1 MSQVISHPAPIAIIG
16 VGCRL
21 PGGAN
26 NLEKLWELL
35 SEGRNGQTEIPK
47 DRWNADS
54 WFDPYPDAKQSMV
67 TRHGY
72 FLQDDISQFDA
83 KFFGI
88 SSAEANSMD
97 PQQRLFLMTTYE
109 ALDDA
114 GIPVETLRGSN
125 TGVYASI
132 FERSYDRM
140 GHKDLSTIGR
150 THLNGTGESILSNR
164 ISYCF
169 DLRGP
174 CMTIDTG
181 CSGSLVGLHQAC
193 QSLRLGESTLALV
206 GGSQLVIQP
215 DVLSIMS
222 GMGMLNPDGK
232 SYAFDSRG
240 AGYGRGEGVATIVLK
255 CLDDALKDG
264 DRVHAIIANSGM
276 NQDGKTPGLN
286 TPSSEAQAALSLRV
300 YQEAGLNPADTS
312 FVEAHGTGTQAGD
325 REEIASISKVFCE
338 GSDRGDDLYV
348 GSVKTNI
355 GHLEATSG
363 IAGLLKSILV
373 FKHGQIPANLNFIKP
388 KPSIKLYEKKIK
400 ARFKHNL
407 KGNTNGTS
415 TVQNGYQSCNGAA
428 NGHSTTQLASLNKSS
443 APTDGTTPQLI
454 VFSASTEKSLLS
466 TIQNTKQ
473 WANTHLLSRQILRSL
488 SYTLAV
494 RKSALSFRRAI
505 VASTPVELL
514 EELDQITHPKR
525 AASLAP
531 LTFVFSGQGAQWH
544 AMGRELINSSH
555 CFRQSMMD
563 MEDTIRQE
571 RGSWRLT
578 EELLRSESESRI
590 GDAEISQPATTAIQI
605 ALVDLLESF
614 AIRPSH
620 VIGHSSGEVAAA
632 YAAGALSRDNAII
645 VAYHRGVA
653 SSMAKAAARV
663 PGSMMAVSL
672 GEGEAQRYIDRVTTG
687 TISVACVNSTES
699 STISGDSAAIEELK
713 SLLDA
718 EGIFAR
724 KLKVDTAYHSHHMRR
739 VAQDYHRAMRN
750 VKSSD
755 VQRGITFY
763 STVTGTTKSTSF
775 DADYWSDNLVSQV
788 KFSQA
793 LALLRDDQLRTEPGL
808 DTGVFVE
815 IGPHPA
821 LAGPSRQT
829 VTSRGGVK
837 FKVEYMSALERH
849 KNAVQ
854 TVLSVAGKLFELGHK
869 LDLEAVLKM
878 AEAREPEVIWDLK
891 SYPWDLAPFW
901 HESRLSKAHRFRK
914 FPPHDLLGL
923 LDPACTVQEPRWRYL
938 INLDA
943 LPWLR
948 DHVVEGFTLY
958 PGAGYLTMAI
968 EAMKQLAQLRG
979 AQQSISRFA
988 LRDVTIS
995 KSLVLDE
1002 PDNDEQSGE
1011 VEVQLSMSTSQQYE
1025 GSRWETFRICSYNSV
1040 NESWTDNCEGEIT
1053 IEYEGGEE
1061 DEVNGPRESD
1071 LRMEESMQLLNAAQK
1086 SCDMKMTKAEFY
1098 EFAKLTGNQWD
1109 GAFSPIDSL
1118 KYGNKQGLLDIII
1131 PDVAALMPYRSFRPH
1146 LIHPITLDAVHQLSG
1161 MLFKKFV
1168 SNAPCV
1174 PTKITLLE
1182 IDANISTRP
1191 GNSLTAAMQIEP
1203 DGPKA
1208 STGQSWVFQENSD
1221 GQLRPVIRLLVNLR
1235 AIGEAH
1241 QDENRPFV
1249 HDKVNRLEWNLDA
1262 DSMTETS
1269 FSYFLSVTLGL
1280 DDNMTY
1286 NYQGSKV
1293 SAVEAEESS
1302 RVADQAASIWIR
1314 DALAYVEANNVEI
1327 TSPHLVKY
1335 LGWMKKWISSDYHGQ
1350 IMSGLCFED
1359 EATILQRIDS
1369 LTDAPELQLL
1379 ARVGRALP
1387 EILSG
1392 TSDPLSVM
1400 LEGNLLIRAYEGG
1413 TFSGDYE
1420 AAVAYLQLLTFKN
1433 PRLRFLEIGAGT
1445 GGCTKRILGGISGRN
1460 IDGGLPIEQYT
1471 YTDISSGFFEEA
1483 RTTFANWESYI
1494 DFKTLDVEGEPL
1506 TQGFEPESYDVIVA
1520 SNVLH
1525 ATKRMDVTMQHVRKI
1540 LRPGGSL
1547 VLVENSPKGAV
1558 IGLIFGTLSG
1568 WWAHEDE
1575 FREDTALM
1583 YREQWDTILSR
1594 NGFGGVHVACNSMM
1608 VSKAV
1613 APLANGHTNGH
1624 VLGDHRITLIEDA
1637 ADDRVVEISK
1647 HIKSPATDVQISQCT
1662 WDRVDVSGDAVY
1674 LVVDLAETPL
1684 LLDPQPQLFTTL
1696 NALLASKAKILWV
1709 VIQDTP
1715 DPVSTAYK
1723 GVVSAFVRVLRR
1735 ESGNTEF
1742 VTVDVREPAPS
1753 PEVLGKAVAGVL
1765 QKCFWPV
1772 NSDEKFVEPEMAYE
1786 NGQLLIPRVL
1796 PDTTFLKWARSG
1808 WNESTT
1814 RQTETA
1820 LHQSGRALKL
1830 EVASPGL
1837 LNSLRFV
1844 DGDLLPQ
1851 LGADQIEVK
1860 PGVYGVNYRDV
1871 CVALGQ
1877 MKPNTP
1883 MVGEFAGV
1891 VTAVG
1896 PDMTES
1902 FQVGDR
1908 VMGFGAQPYSNISRL
1923 NGHHAHKTPSWM
1935 SESTAASIPYA
1946 YVTAYQCLRNLANL
1960 EKRQTVLIHSA
1971 SGAVGQAAIQLAQ
1984 SIGAEIFC
1992 TVGNCEKQKFLTDNY
2007 SIPRSHIFS
2016 SRSGSLKQ
2024 SIMHLTGEQG
2034 VDLVLSTSTG
2044 EMLRESLDCV
2054 KSLGVFIDLV
2064 KTERQKACLLS
2075 MAAFEKSITFHA
2087 FDLTTLAER
2096 KPQQISRV
2104 LGEVTKLI
2112 GSGALIPREP
2122 ATVYSIE
2129 QVEDA
2134 FRVMSARKH
2143 IGKVVL
2149 VTQPTS
2155 RVKCLPAQ
2163 PTPLRLR
2170 KDGTYIVAGGLGD
2183 LPSRICHFFAARGAG
2198 HIVSLSRRTIDDET
2212 RRKHVTAVEAHGGQ
2226 LHLLKCDITNEE
2238 QMTNV
2243 ASFCRTLPPVRG
2255 VVQGA
2260 LALRDRT
2267 FSQMTVDEW
2276 NKPLQPK
2283 IVGTIN
2289 LDKYFASSD
2298 LAFFVTL
2305 SSIVSVIGKSG
2316 QSNYAAGNGFQDAFA
2331 RAHANHPRTQYASLN
2346 IGAVSIDA
2354 HGALEASQNETS
2366 ISTIRASLRQNS
2378 VMDISFDEFFANFEY
2393 LMTDVARKDDL
2404 HQSIQGVTRLSMVEA
2419 NDEYL
2424 LDNPVFNQL
2433 QHTLEKKT
2441 SYAAKSDKAD
2451 FTKALAGVKTM
2462 VEAEQL
2468 IQDAALAKFAVFLD
2482 RPIEEIRVDQSLATI
2497 GLDSLVSIE
2506 LKNWMVRTFQ
2516 VNLQTS
2522 ELSGAGSII
2531 ALTSTVAL
2539 RSKLIPDEIRQLGLK
2554 EIGTDA
2560 KESSSSTNNKAQA
2573 DHGFYCCRTCRDL
2586 PRYPLVDLDEA
2597 VKDLLNGVGHFAHT
2611 REEYTELS
2619 RKAHEL
2625 TAPDSLGRRLYNKLR
2640 ARADDPNVESWIA
2653 DLLLK
2658 ALHLKRRYPLAP
2670 YGNFLGTHFDSP
2682 TVHTQAERAAILTT
2696 ALCEFKADRDAGRL
2710 EPDFLGTRANC
2721 GHSLSWLF
2729 NAVREPNVGCDKMM
2743 KYSGNEYVA
2752 VLRKGHLF
2760 KVPLKQEATTV
2771 SYDMLKATY
2780 QAILDL
2786 DVQDRSWA
2794 GMLTTDNRDSWGLNR
2809 QKLLSLDSGNGVY
2822 LETIEASVF
2831 VLCLDDNSPITRAER
2846 VRSGYMGDSFNR
2858 WHDKCTQIIVTAN
2871 GRSATIFEHS
2881 MIDLMTVFQLSQ
2893 RLQSAI
2899 NTLDPNNATGS
2910 HDAISVDVASL
2921 NEIPLVTT
2929 QDINS
2934 RIETLRQ
2941 DYLAI
2946 TSTKQY
2952 VPHLINSFGKT
2963 LFLSHSAPIKA
2974 TVDLTIQLA
2983 SRLYFGYLPA
2993 SWETVS
2999 TAHFHLGRPEI
3010 VQVVLKSVM
3019 DFCDAALDDAV
3030 PRSKARTKLLQAARE
3045 CNAQIA
3051 KGTEGRNYFRLMD
3064 VIEVMA
3070 QDQPDEEMPKLF
3082 SDPVWKRG
3090 YPQLIMQTM
3099 VETKL
3104 AEDPGFTMP
3113 HPESVWMNYTVFD
3126 NSVEVCFVS
3135 PVKGAERFGAALD
3148 RAANLGKEERIAL
3161 ALLVDGRR
3169 SNVLENIQP
3178 VEAFSPQ
3185 EIQSQISGIH
3195 DRMDALEAKMDQI
3208 LETLSHLNPNAT
3220 CPGLSSVST
3229 VGASGQDTIQTQ
3241 YVTPAQEG
3249 RVSELSTS
3257 EDQELLRAGQLY
3269 QTWCHNQPIYL
3280 FHQEEFLNTLKY
3292 RDEEL
3297 RLALKMLTYRF
3308 PPGHITP
3315 DKQEALKEFSTSC
3328 RKLVTD
3334 RIYKGKIRLS
3344 TLQTLCLLSMISFS
3358 VKVARELTHGTPEGY
3373 VMQAGLD
3380 LDMAHYFASGLPLG
3394 SSLGDSFEYSLCIQ
3408 NISLLQ
3414 SLQGSIPDIAEPANI
3429 QGLFQSANH
3438 LLELINH
3445 RAEKFPLPR
3454 EPSAE
3459 VESND
3464 GRGILAYMSQA
3475 AKVWHLARAYAAM
3488 RVGSESPPPW
3498 STQSDYALVNLRNLE
3513 LDCRFPL
3520 VYRFA
3525 TNHFGELP
3533 PEVLQQRRDYWGPW
3547 IFIQFIHAAIPT
3559 LLNHPFL
3566 LSLRLKNYR
3575 HMIPQTFMYQSF
3587 DLISKHT
3594 AWIICYLDL
3603 VEKQQFEISD
3613 PTIAHAVVIV
3623 ATIHLQ
3629 HSFVEDSVL
3638 CTRAERG
3645 YNKCMRFL
3653 DHMGCTWPVVL
3664 TMASLQ
3670 GLRKK
3675 AIANNEKTQKLRKL
3689 QDSITTVPA
3698 SSDQR
3703 GTRRSWSIDVQ
3714 LLWELL
3720 VYEKAGRDTNSSDK
3734 SMYDDIITLDA
3745 EHGGQ
3750 DVGGDFAI
3758 VGSAGISG
3766 HKGALR
3772 EISAYAPQDK
3782 DPYETLGNLATPSR
3796 DRSIMQES
3804 NIFGDR
3810 NCDNLPDL
3818 GLVDQDNF
3826 LLQAEDF
3833 GRAVNDWMSLDII
3846 DAL

>member
-1 MSQVISHPAPIAIIG
+1 MSRIISPPTPIAIIG

-26 NLEKLWELL
+26 SLEKLWELL

-54 WFDPYPDAKQSMV
+54 WFDAYPDAKQSMV
-67 TRHGY
+67 TKHGY
-72 FLQDDISQFDA
+72 FLHDDISQFDA

-88 SSAEANSMD
+88 SSAEAHSMD

-109 ALDDA
+109 ALEDA

-193 QSLRLGESTLALV
+193 HSLRLGESNLALV

-255 CLDDALKDG
+255 RLDHALKDG

-338 GSDRGDDLYV
+338 GSDRRDDLYV

-373 FKHGQIPANLNFIKP
+373 LKHGQIPANLNFIKP
-388 KPSIKLYEKKIK
+388 KPSLKLYEKKIK
-400 ARFKHNL
+400 IPSELTKLPKPQHNGPARVSVNSFGYGGTNCHVILEDPGSKHQLN
-407 KGNTNGTS
+407 GNTNGTS
-415 TVQNGYQSCNGAA
+415 TDQNGTQSCNGAT
-428 NGHSTTQLASLNKSS
+428 NGSINTHLASPNGSS
-443 APTDGTTPQLI
+443 IPTDVTTVIDSTPQLF
-454 VFSASTEKSLLS
+454 VVSASTEKALLS
-466 TIQNTKQ
+466 TLENTRQ
-473 WANTHLLSRQILRSL
+473 WANTHLLNPQTLRSL
-488 SYTLAV
+488 SYTLGV
-494 RKSALSFRRAI
+494 RKSVLSFRRAI
-505 VASTPVELL
+505 VASTCMELL
-514 EELDQITHPKR
+514 EELDQMVHPKR
-525 AASLAP
+525 ATTLAP

-544 AMGRELINSSH
+544 AMGRELIKSSL
-555 CFRQSMMD
+555 CFRQSMMA
-563 MEDTIRQE
+563 MESTILSE
-571 RGSWRLT
+571 GGSWSLID
-578 EELLRSESESRI
+578 ELLKAESESRI
-590 GDAEISQPATTAIQI
+590 GEAEISQPATTAIQI
-605 ALVDLLESF
+605 ALVDLLESLS
-614 AIRPSH
+614 IRPSR
-620 VIGHSSGEVAAA
+620 VVGHSSGEVAAA
-632 YAAGALSRDNAII
+632 YAAGALSRDSAII

-653 SSMAKAAARV
+653 SSNAKAAAEV

-672 GEGEAQRYIDRVTTG
+672 GEAEAQRYIDRVTTG
-687 TISVACVNSTES
+687 IVSVACVNSPES
-699 STISGDSAAIEELK
+699 STISGDLAAIEELK

-718 EGIFAR
+718 ERIFAR

-739 VAQDYHRAMRN
+739 IAQDYHKAMQN
-750 VKSSD
+750 IESSD
-755 VQRGITFY
+755 VRSDVAFY
-763 STVTGTTKSTSF
+763 SSVTGTTKSAAF
-775 DADYWSDNLVSQV
+775 GADYWSENLVSQV

-793 LALLRDDQLRTEPGL
+793 LALLRDDQLRNEPGM
-808 DTGVFVE
+808 DTSIFIE
-815 IGPHPA
+815 IGPHSA

-829 VTSRGGVK
+829 LAPSGGAK
-837 FKVEYMSALERH
+837 FKFEYFSALVRH

-854 TVLSVAGKLFELGHK
+854 TVLSLAGKIFELGLK
-869 LDLEAVLKM
+869 VDLEAVLKM
-878 AEAREPEVIWDLK
+878 TDEGEPEIIRDLK

-901 HESRLSKAHRFRK
+901 HESRLSKDHRFRK
-914 FPPHDLLGL
+914 FPPHDLVGL
-923 LDPACTVQEPRWRYL
+923 LDPASTVQEPRWRYL
-938 INLDA
+938 INLNA

-968 EAMKQLAQLRG
+968 EAMKQLVQLRD
-979 AQQSISRFA
+979 AKQSISRFT
-988 LRDVTIS
+988 LRDVVIS
-995 KSLVLDE
+995 KSIVLNE
-1002 PDNDEQSGE
+1002 SDNDEQSGE
-1011 VEVQLSMSTSQQYE
+1011 VEVQLSMSTSRQYE
-1025 GSRWETFRICSYNSV
+1025 DSRWETFRIWSYDNA
-1040 NESWTDNCEGEIT
+1040 NGSWTENCSGEIT
-1053 IEYEGGEE
+1053 VEYESTED
-1061 DEVNGPRESD
+1061 DEVNGARETD
-1071 LRMEESMQLLNAAQK
+1071 LRREESMQLLNDARQ
-1086 SCDMKMTKAEFY
+1086 SCNMEMTKAEFY

-1118 KYGNKQGLLDIII
+1118 KYGNKKGLLDIIV
-1131 PDVAALMPYRSFRPH
+1131 PDVASLMPYRSFRPH
-1146 LIHPITLDAVHQLSG
+1146 IIHPITLDAVHQLSG

-1174 PTKITLLE
+1174 PTRITLLE
-1182 IDANISTRP
+1182 IDAKVSSRA
-1191 GNSLTAAMQIEP
+1191 GDSLTAAMQIKP

-1208 STGQSWVFQENSD
+1208 STGQSWVFQEETD
-1221 GQLRPVIRLLVNLR
+1221 GQLRPVIKLLVNLR

-1249 HDKVNRLEWNLDA
+1249 QDKVNRLEWNLDA
-1262 DSMTETS
+1262 DFMTEAS
-1269 FSYFLSVTLGL
+1269 FSHFLSTTLGL
-1280 DDNMTY
+1280 DENMTY
-1286 NYQGSKV
+1286 NYEGSKV
-1293 SAVEAEESS
+1293 SAVEAEESF

-1314 DALAYVEANNVEI
+1314 DALTYVEANNVEI

-1335 LGWMKKWISSDYHGQ
+1335 LEWMKKWVSSDYCSQ
-1350 IMSGLCFED
+1350 IMSGLCLED
-1359 EATILQRIDS
+1359 EVSILKRIDS
-1369 LTDAPELQLL
+1369 LTNAPELQLL

-1387 EILSG
+1387 GILSG
-1392 TSDPLSVM
+1392 KSDPLSVM

-1445 GGCTKRILGGISGRN
+1445 GGCTKRLLGGIAGRN
-1460 IDGGLPIEQYT
+1460 SGGGLPIGQYT

-1483 RTTFANWESYI
+1483 RSTFADWESYM
-1494 DFKTLDVEGEPL
+1494 DFKTLDVEGDPL
-1506 TQGFEPESYDVIVA
+1506 AQGFQPESYDVIVA

-1525 ATKRMDVTMQHVRKI
+1525 ATKRMDVTMEHVRKL

-1547 VLVENSPKGAV
+1547 ILVENSPKGAV

-1594 NGFGGVHVACNSMM
+1594 NGFGGIHVARNSMM

-1613 APLANGHTNGH
+1613 APLTNGH
-1624 VLGDHRITLIEDA
+1624 STGNNRIVLIKNA
-1637 ADDRVVEISK
+1637 ADDGIVEISK
-1647 HIKSPATDVQISQCT
+1647 YIKSTSTDVQISECT
-1662 WDRVDVSGDAVY
+1662 WDRVDISEDTLF
-1674 LVVDLAETPL
+1674 LVVDRAETPL

-1709 VIQDTP
+1709 VIQDNP

-1723 GVVSAFVRVLRR
+1723 GVVNAFIRVLRR
-1735 ESGNTEF
+1735 ESGNTGF
-1742 VTVDVREPAPS
+1742 VTLDIRDPAPS
-1753 PEVLGKAVAGVL
+1753 PEVAGHAVAGVL
-1765 QKCFWPV
+1765 QKCFWPRTH
-1772 NSDEKFVEPEMAYE
+1772 DEKSLEPEIAYE
-1786 NGQLLIPRVL
+1786 NGRLLIPRVL
-1796 PDTTFLKWARSG
+1796 PDATFLKWARSS
-1808 WNESTT
+1808 WNDSTMT
-1814 RQTETA
+1814 QTETA
-1820 LHQSGRALKL
+1820 LHQGDRALKL
-1830 EVASPGL
+1830 EVATPGL
-1837 LNSLRFV
+1837 LSSLRFV
-1844 DGDLLPQ
+1844 DGDLLPE

-1860 PGVYGVNYRDV
+1860 TDAYGVNYRDL

-1877 MKPNTP
+1877 MSSDAQ

-1896 PDMTES
+1896 PDMRDS

-1908 VMGFGAQPYSNISRL
+1908 VMGFGAQPYSNLSRV
-1923 NGHHAHKTPSWM
+1923 NGYHAHKTPNWM
-1935 SESTAASIPYA
+1935 SNTTAASIPYA
-1946 YVTAYQCLRNLANL
+1946 YVTAYQCIRNLANL
-1960 EKRQTVLIHSA
+1960 EKGQSVLIHSA

-1992 TVGNCEKQKFLTDNY
+1992 TVGNREKRQFFMETY
-2007 SIPRSHIFS
+2007 GIPESHIYS
-2016 SRSGSLKQ
+2016 SRSGSVKQ
-2024 SIMHLTGEQG
+2024 SIMRLTGGEG
-2034 VDLVLSTSTG
+2034 VDLVLSTLTG

-2064 KTERQKACLLS
+2064 KTEMQKASLLS

-2087 FDLTTLAER
+2087 FDLITLATR
-2096 KPQQISRV
+2096 KADQIHRV
-2104 LGEVTKLI
+2104 FGEIVKLI
-2112 GSGALIPREP
+2112 GSGALCPMEP
-2122 ATVYSIE
+2122 AKVYPIE

-2134 FRVMSARKH
+2134 FRLVSARKH

-2212 RRKHVTAVEAHGGQ
+2212 RRKHMAAVEAHGGQ

-2238 QMTNV
+2238 QMRNAV
-2243 ASFCRTLPPVRG
+2243 SFCRALPPVRG

-2276 NKPLQPK
+2276 KQPLQPK

-2289 LDKYFASSD
+2289 LDKYFASPD
-2298 LAFFVTL
+2298 LAFFVAL

-2331 RAHANHPRTQYASLN
+2331 RAHANHPHTQYVSLN

-2354 HGALEASQNETS
+2354 HGALEGSQNETT

-2378 VMDISFDEFFANFEY
+2378 VMDISFDELFANFEY
-2393 LMTDVARKDDL
+2393 LMTDLAKKDGL
-2404 HQSIQGVTRLSMVEA
+2404 HQSIQGVTRLSMMEA

-2433 QHTLEKKT
+2433 QHNLEQKT
-2441 SYAAKSDKAD
+2441 TGAAKSDKID
-2451 FTKALAGVKTM
+2451 FAEALAAVKTM

-2522 ELSGAGSII
+2522 ELSGAGSIT
-2531 ALTSTVAL
+2531 ALTATVAS
-2539 RSKLIPDEIRQLGLK
+2539 RSKLISDEIRQSGPK
-2554 EIGTDA
+2554 EIGTA
-2560 KESSSSTNNKAQA
+2560 TEESSLSTGGQAQTN
-2573 DHGFYCCRTCRDL
+2573 HGFYCCRTCKEL

-2597 VKDLLNGVGHFAHT
+2597 VKDLLNSVGHFAHT

-2619 RKAHEL
+2619 RKAHAL
-2625 TAPDSLGRRLYNKLR
+2625 AAPDSLGRRLYNKLR
-2640 ARADDPNVESWIA
+2640 AQADDPNVESWIA

-2670 YGNFLGTHFDSP
+2670 FGNFLGTHFDSS

-2729 NAVREPNVGCDKMM
+2729 NAVREPNVDCDKMM
-2743 KYSGNEYVA
+2743 KYPDNEYVA
-2752 VLRKGHLF
+2752 VLRRGHLF
-2760 KVPLKQEATTV
+2760 KVPLKQAETTV
-2771 SYDMLKATY
+2771 SYAMLKATY
-2780 QAILDL
+2780 QAIVDLDL
-2786 DVQDRSWA
+2786 EDRSWA

-2809 QKLLSLDSGNGVY
+2809 QRLLSLDSRNAVY

-2831 VLCLDDNSPITRAER
+2831 VMCLDDNSPITRADR
-2846 VRSGYMGDSFNR
+2846 VLSGYIGDSFNR

-2881 MIDLMTVFQLSQ
+2881 MIDLMTVSQLSQ
-2893 RLQSAI
+2893 RLQNAI
-2899 NTLDPNNATGS
+2899 TTLDPGNAAASDGT
-2910 HDAISVDVASL
+2910 IPVDPASL
-2921 NEIPLVTT
+2921 KEIPLVTT
-2929 QDINS
+2929 EDIDG

-2963 LFLSHSAPIKA
+2963 LLLSHSAPIKA

-3030 PRSKARTKLLQAARE
+3030 PRSEARARLLQAARE

-3064 VIEVMA
+3064 VIEVMS
-3070 QDQPDEEMPKLF
+3070 QDQKDEEMPELF

-3126 NSVEVCFVS
+3126 NSLEVCFVS

-3148 RAANLGKEERIAL
+3148 RAAE
-3161 ALLVDGRR
+3161 LVK
-3169 SNVLENIQP
+3169 NI
-3178 VEAFSPQ
+3178 
-3185 EIQSQISGIH
+3185 
-3195 DRMDALEAKMDQI
+3195 
-3208 LETLSHLNPNAT
+3208 
-3220 CPGLSSVST
+3220 
-3229 VGASGQDTIQTQ
+3229 
-3241 YVTPAQEG
+3241 
-3249 RVSELSTS
+3249 
-3257 EDQELLRAGQLY
+3257 
-3269 QTWCHNQPIYL
+3269 
-3280 FHQEEFLNTLKY
+3280 
-3292 RDEEL
+3292 
-3297 RLALKMLTYRF
+3297 
-3308 PPGHITP
+3308 
-3315 DKQEALKEFSTSC
+3315 
-3328 RKLVTD
+3328 
-3334 RIYKGKIRLS
+3334 
-3344 TLQTLCLLSMISFS
+3344 
-3358 VKVARELTHGTPEGY
+3358 
-3373 VMQAGLD
+3373 
-3380 LDMAHYFASGLPLG
+3380 
-3394 SSLGDSFEYSLCIQ
+3394 
-3408 NISLLQ
+3408 
-3414 SLQGSIPDIAEPANI
+3414 
-3429 QGLFQSANH
+3429 
-3438 LLELINH
+3438 
-3445 RAEKFPLPR
+3445 
-3454 EPSAE
+3454 
-3459 VESND
+3459 
-3464 GRGILAYMSQA
+3464 
-3475 AKVWHLARAYAAM
+3475 
-3488 RVGSESPPPW
+3488 
-3498 STQSDYALVNLRNLE
+3498 
-3513 LDCRFPL
+3513 
-3520 VYRFA
+3520 
-3525 TNHFGELP
+3525 
-3533 PEVLQQRRDYWGPW
+3533 
-3547 IFIQFIHAAIPT
+3547 
-3559 LLNHPFL
+3559 
-3566 LSLRLKNYR
+3566 
-3575 HMIPQTFMYQSF
+3575 
-3587 DLISKHT
+3587 
-3594 AWIICYLDL
+3594 
-3603 VEKQQFEISD
+3603 
-3613 PTIAHAVVIV
+3613 
-3623 ATIHLQ
+3623 
-3629 HSFVEDSVL
+3629 
-3638 CTRAERG
+3638 
-3645 YNKCMRFL
+3645 
-3653 DHMGCTWPVVL
+3653 
-3664 TMASLQ
+3664 
-3670 GLRKK
+3670 
-3675 AIANNEKTQKLRKL
+3675 
-3689 QDSITTVPA
+3689 
-3698 SSDQR
+3698 
-3703 GTRRSWSIDVQ
+3703 
-3714 LLWELL
+3714 
-3720 VYEKAGRDTNSSDK
+3720 
-3734 SMYDDIITLDA
+3734 
-3745 EHGGQ
+3745 
-3750 DVGGDFAI
+3750 
-3758 VGSAGISG
+3758 
-3766 HKGALR
+3766 
-3772 EISAYAPQDK
+3772 ISA
-3782 DPYETLGNLATPSR
+3782 
-3796 DRSIMQES
+3796 
-3804 NIFGDR
+3804 
-3810 NCDNLPDL
+3810 
-3818 GLVDQDNF
+3818 
-3826 LLQAEDF
+3826 
-3833 GRAVNDWMSLDII
+3833 
-3846 DAL
+3846 